1 MRLARERGST
11 MGVRKWLESLTVVLR
26 GVADPFPASGGL
38 RRQVLHQT
46 FQLCDPVVAD
56 PFPASGDVPRRT
68 RVSSLL
74 LFFQPTALRRESTVS
89 VVF

>member
-1 MRLARERGST
+1 

-38 RRQVLHQT
+38 RHHLDLAATAPRL
-46 FQLCDPVVAD
+46 DEVAD

>member
-38 RRQVLHQT
+38 RPGFQHHRATKPHLTSQTPSPHQ
-46 FQLCDPVVAD
+46 
-56 PFPASGDVPRRT
+56 GD
-68 RVSSLL
+68 
-74 LFFQPTALRRESTVS
+74 
-89 VVF
+89 

>member
-38 RRQVLHQT
+38 RQPRL
-46 FQLCDPVVAD
+46 PVPAAFHGQGVAD
-56 PFPASGDVPRRT
+56 PFPASGGLRPG
-68 RVSSLL
+68 
-74 LFFQPTALRRESTVS
+74 FQHHRATKPHLTSQTPS
-89 VVF
+89 PHQGD